1 MPWKCRET
9 HSGDAVKE
17 QRKPVSSSVDARNH
31 SWQTVLKMVNSA
43 NIHKYFFVVDQPIT
57 RFSDQQ
63 QARLVELLEQIAK
76 TAQKPSIVRS
86 ENYPAF
92 FLAMLIKTLLT
103 VLLLLAVHVGL
114 STVEARWGYPGGGW
128 GGYPR
133 WGGGGWGGGYPRWG
147 GGGWGGGYPRWGGGG
162 WGGYPRWG
170 GRRWA

>member
-1 MPWKCRET
+1 MMMTTDRTRARARANGGSDDDDDDDYQTAENDNKC
-9 HSGDAVKE
+9 
-17 QRKPVSSSVDARNH
+17 P
-31 SWQTVLKMVNSA
+31 
-43 NIHKYFFVVDQPIT
+43 
-57 RFSDQQ
+57 DQQ